1 MVATPLPAAA
11 VAAGVGVGIAVVAV
25 AVAVAVVFGAAERAV
40 AAAIFHAEER
50 LGASTVASPPAY
62 MLAGFADVEAVG
74 VEHSMAV
81 AGSAGPVNCR

>member
-11 VAAGVGVGIAVVAV
+11 VAAVV

>member
-11 VAAGVGVGIAVVAV
+11 VAAGVGVGIAV
-25 AVAVAVVFGAAERAV
+25 VAVAVVFGAAERAV

>member
-11 VAAGVGVGIAVVAV
+11 VAAGVGVGIAVV

>member
-1 MVATPLPAAA
+1 MPAAA
-11 VAAGVGVGIAVVAV
+11 VAAGVGVGIAVV